1 MRLVFE
7 VPREWAGHKL
17 KNFIRSRGLSAKM
30 WKRIK
35 WQGVVM
41 LNGEAVHNANEILP
55 IGSQVIC
62 EWEESL
68 DIVPADIPLSIIYE
82 DDYLLA
88 VNKYD
93 HMLIHPTQIGVY
105 DTLVNALAGYYEK
118 NHIHGG
124 IHPVYRLDRNTTG
137 IVLIAKEAWV
147 KYALAKRH
155 DLIFR
160 EYIAVVSGH
169 LDVTQG
175 CINEPIGRKDGSI
188 VEHVVRA
195 DGKPAETEFS
205 VIGYGDNYTVVRL
218 HLLTG
223 RTHQIRVHMAYL
235 GHPLLGDTLYGG
247 NDKIIK
253 RQALHAESASFI
265 HPVSEKEF
273 SFTAPIPDDMKYF
286 MEGLKKWI

>member
-1 MRLVFE
+1 M
-7 VPREWAGHKL
+7 
-17 KNFIRSRGLSAKM
+17 
-30 WKRIK
+30 
-35 WQGVVM
+35 
-41 LNGEAVHNANEILP
+41 
-55 IGSQVIC
+55 
-62 EWEESL
+62 
-68 DIVPADIPLSIIYE
+68 
-82 DDYLLA
+82 
-88 VNKYD
+88 
-93 HMLIHPTQIGVY
+93 
-105 DTLVNALAGYYEK
+105 
-118 NHIHGG
+118 
-124 IHPVYRLDRNTTG
+124 
-137 IVLIAKEAWV
+137 
-147 KYALAKRH
+147 
-155 DLIFR
+155 IFR

-195 DGKPAETEFS
+195 DGKSAETEFS

-253 RQALHAESASFI
+253 RQVLHAESASFI
-265 HPVSEKEF
+265 HPVSGKEF

-286 MEGLKKWI
+286 MEGLKK